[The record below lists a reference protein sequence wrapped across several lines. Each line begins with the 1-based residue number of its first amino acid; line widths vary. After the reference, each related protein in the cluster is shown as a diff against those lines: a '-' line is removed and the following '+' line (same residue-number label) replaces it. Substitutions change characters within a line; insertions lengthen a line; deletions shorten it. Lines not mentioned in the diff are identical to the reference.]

1 MGLVCHR
8 NITSKIMKK
17 PDSSLPMGSPEKELK
32 HFKAAVR
39 SVMIAASKTLAHIE
53 LLSHGAGIEEISLLD
68 HYLDYT
74 QRLCESETG
83 GQKGRSTTPGG
94 LCQGKLRC
102 QGAFT
107 FPLA

>member
-1 MGLVCHR
+1 VGLVCHR

-17 PDSSLPMGSPEKELK
+17 PDSSLPMRSPEEELK

-107 FPLA
+107 FPLT